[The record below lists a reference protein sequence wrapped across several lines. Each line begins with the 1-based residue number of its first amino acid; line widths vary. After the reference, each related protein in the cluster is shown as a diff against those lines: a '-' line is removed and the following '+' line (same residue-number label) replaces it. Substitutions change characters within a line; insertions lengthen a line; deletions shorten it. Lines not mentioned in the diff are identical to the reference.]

1 MENIILQF
9 LNIYFWVFLV
19 FLFLNFLVCFSS
31 EYQEN
36 RKNAIKNGVYR
47 YNTLQNIIGWSIFIL
62 SVNGYISV
70 PTN

>member
-19 FLFLNFLVCFSS
+19 FLFLNFLVCFSN

-36 RKNAIKNGVYR
+36 RRNAIENGLYK
-47 YNTLQNIIGWSIFIL
+47 YNVLENIIGYSIFIL
-62 SVNGYISV
+62 SIVL
-70 PTN
+70 T

>member
-19 FLFLNFLVCFSS
+19 FLFLNFLVCFSN

-36 RKNAIKNGVYR
+36 RRNAIENGVYR
-47 YNTLQNIIGWSIFIL
+47 YNVLQNIIGYSIFIL
-62 SVNGYISV
+62 SIVL
-70 PTN
+70 T